1 MQRTLTIA
9 WREFSSVVF
18 TRGFLLGIVMT
29 PAMIL
34 VAVFAIN
41 LLRKSDGP
49 RLEGRV
55 MVVDRS
61 NAVWEPLASRFGPEA
76 DDAETRA
83 RVQGAVKAAEE
94 LAKRAN
100 IPAAATDQAKD
111 AVQGQLKQL
120 NNGASLT
127 IERVTDE
134 AQIDTIKAQLRTT
147 QAGAKR
153 SDANADAPRPVVG
166 LIVVSDSAVRR
177 QTGAESTP
185 APTPTPTPAQRAQ
198 TYTSPELFLAQ
209 GIDFEI
215 QHKITRRLGA
225 AIVDARIA
233 TDERVRGAGLS
244 GDELRAL
251 MWAPEAQTTVLTPD
265 GQRKSFGELQMFIPA
280 AFMLLLLMSVMVS
293 GQYLLTAVVEE
304 KSSRVM
310 ELLLSAVSPMQLM
323 TGKIIGMMCV
333 GLLIM
338 LIYGSTGMAAL
349 AVFALLDLVST
360 WTLVLLMVYFIIAFF
375 TMAAFMAAIGSA
387 VNDMR
392 EAQTLMSPVMM
403 IMMVPWLMWFY
414 IQRAP
419 NSTLATVLSFTPFV
433 NPFIMVL
440 RMGGSEPVPQ
450 WQIAASI
457 GIGVA
462 TVFVTLWAAAKIF
475 RVGVLMF
482 GKPPNFRTLIAWVR
496 MA

>member
-34 VAVFAIN
+34 VAVFAVN

-61 NAVWEPLASRFGPEA
+61 NAVWEPLASRFGTEA

-111 AVQGQLKQL
+111 AVQGQLKQM
-120 NNGASLT
+120 NEGARLT

-153 SDANADAPRPVVG
+153 SDANADAPRPIVG
-166 LIVVSDSAVRR
+166 LIVISDATVRR
-177 QTGAESTP
+177 QASADST
-185 APTPTPTPAQRAQ
+185 PTPTPTQRAQ
-198 TYTSPELFLAQ
+198 TYASPELFLAQ

-215 QHKITRRLGA
+215 QRRITQRLGA
-225 AIVDARIA
+225 SIVDARIA
-233 TDERVRGAGLS
+233 TDDRVRGAGLS

-265 GQRKSFGELQMFIPA
+265 GQRKSFGELQMLIPA